1 MTGPVPRIR
10 IGLWLA
16 ALTLTCI
23 AAEAAAGEVVSRLAE
38 WSDTLPIDPR
48 VIVEIDRY
56 ERDEDSPFGDAYAVG
71 LATGVRRLVFES
83 VRKALERPV
92 ERGHEPLIEVT
103 FMEAG
108 FAGRALQATAS
119 GPEAE
124 FEKSTVRTECV
135 AFLESRD
142 ITPAEALE
150 IYADPAFRM
159 ETRSKI
165 KRIWMDDGL
174 DCVETDGVRI
184 VMSPTLYCSRVD
196 EFHDST
202 MAAQHSQA
210 VSSKGGD
217 GYQAVYFKESLKTF
231 VKVPGGIVFHY
242 INFYRG
248 GGLGGVQKRVGK
260 GKIVESEK
268 RVIEEFAKRISPDAP
283 PTE

>member
-1 MTGPVPRIR
+1 MTGPVTRTR

-16 ALTLTCI
+16 TLMLAFIT
-23 AAEAAAGEVVSRLAE
+23 AEAAADEVVSRLAA

-48 VIVEIDRY
+48 AIVEIDRY
-56 ERDEDSPFGDAYAVG
+56 ERDEDTPFGDAYAVG
-71 LATGVRRLVFES
+71 LAAGVRRLVFES
-83 VRKALERPV
+83 VRKVLERPM
-92 ERGHEPLIEVT
+92 ERGREPLIEVT
-103 FMEAG
+103 FMEPGVAG
-108 FAGRALQATAS
+108 LAAGATAS

-124 FEKSTVRTECV
+124 FEKSIVRTECV
-135 AFLESRD
+135 AFFESRD
-142 ITPAEALE
+142 ITPGEALQ

-159 ETRSKI
+159 GTRSKI
-165 KRIWMDDGL
+165 KRIWMENGL
-174 DCVETDGVRI
+174 DCVETEGVRI

-202 MAAQHSQA
+202 LAAQHSQA
-210 VSSKGGD
+210 VSSKSGD

-248 GGLGGVQKRVGK
+248 SGLGGVQKRVGR

-268 RVIEEFAKRISPDAP
+268 RVMEEFAKRLLPVSPPA
-283 PTE
+283 E